1 MKLIERYI
9 AREISLPFTVV
20 ILILVGLFASF
31 SSARLLAGAVTETL
45 GIAALLKL
53 VFLKTLIALEV
64 LIPIALYISVIIG
77 LGRLNKDQE
86 LNVIRSI
93 GVSGTRIVLT
103 VLTVAIPVGIVSGML
118 SSYVR
123 PWAYAE
129 SYILDARAEAELNT
143 NRFQAGRFHGSERT
157 GRIVYVR
164 SKDDTT
170 DKQMQHVFHYINK
183 PDGSEI
189 VIAKQARQ
197 IQPSEA
203 EQRPHIQL
211 SEGMIYQ
218 LTRTASIDDVIHFR
232 NMTYFIDSDYTLN
245 YRRKAA
251 ATRTLWESDQ
261 PRDIAELQ
269 WRISRPLATILLAL
283 IAVTFI
289 RSTPR
294 QDKTDRT
301 YLIAAL
307 VFAAYYNFT
316 GLAKTWV
323 EQGVVGSIP
332 GIWWLYL
339 LMLVALGIYALLSSR
354 QRQFSHPR

>member
-1 MKLIERYI
+1 MKLVDRYI
-9 AREISLPFTVV
+9 AREIVLPFTVV

-93 GVSGTRIVLT
+93 GVSGTRIVLA

-129 SYILDARAEAELNT
+129 SYILDAQAEAELNT
-143 NRFQAGRFHGSERT
+143 NRFQAGRFYGSEKS

-164 SKDDTT
+164 SKSDS
-170 DKQMQHVFHYINK
+170 DKQMQHIFHYIKK
-183 PDGSEI
+183 PDASEI
-189 VIAKQARQ
+189 VIARKARQ
-197 IQPSEA
+197 IQPTAA
-203 EQRPHIQL
+203 ELRPHIRL
-211 SEGMIYQ
+211 SDGVIYR
-218 LTRTASIDDVIHFR
+218 LSSTASIDDVIAFE
-232 NMTYFIDSDYTLN
+232 NMTYFIDNDYVLN

-269 WRISRPLATILLAL
+269 WRVSRPLATILLAL

-289 RSTPR
+289 RTTPR
-294 QDKTDRT
+294 HDKTDRT

-307 VFAAYYNFT
+307 VFAAYYNLT

-323 EQGVVGSIP
+323 EQGTVASIP
-332 GIWWLYL
+332 GVWWLYL
-339 LMLVALGIYALLSSR
+339 SMLAMLGIYALLSR
-354 QRQFSHPR
+354 QR

>member
-86 LNVIRSI
+86 LNVIRSV

-103 VLTVAIPVGIVSGML
+103 VLTVAIPVGIASGML

-129 SYILDARAEAELNT
+129 SYILDAQAEADLNT
-143 NRFQAGRFHGSERT
+143 NRFQAGRFYGSEKT
-157 GRIVYVR
+157 GRVVYVR
-164 SKDDTT
+164 SKSDVDQ
-170 DKQMQHVFHYINK
+170 QMQNIFHYIKK
-183 PDGSEI
+183 PDSSEI
-189 VIAKQARQ
+189 VIARQARQ
-197 IQPSEA
+197 IQPTA
-203 EQRPHIQL
+203 EELRPHIQL
-211 SEGMIYQ
+211 SEGVVYQ
-218 LTRTASIDDVIHFR
+218 LTNAASIDEVIQFR
-232 NMTYFIDSDYTLN
+232 NMTYFIDNDFVLN

-289 RSTPR
+289 RTTPR
-294 QDKTDRT
+294 HDKTDRT

-307 VFAAYYNFT
+307 VFAAYYNLT

-323 EQGVVGSIP
+323 EQGVVGSVP
-332 GIWWLYL
+332 GVWWLYL
-339 LMLVALGIYALLSSR
+339 LMLVALGIYALKSKRKRFPR
-354 QRQFSHPR
+354 QS

>member
-1 MKLIERYI
+1 MKLVERYI
-9 AREISLPFTVV
+9 AREILLPFTVV

-53 VFLKTLIALEV
+53 VLLKTLIALEV

-93 GVSGTRIVLT
+93 GVSGTRIVLA

-129 SYILDARAEAELNT
+129 SYILDAQAEAELNT
-143 NRFQAGRFHGSERT
+143 NRFQAGRFYGSEKT

-164 SKDDTT
+164 SKNEA
-170 DKQMQHVFHYINK
+170 DKQMETIFHYIK
-183 PDGSEI
+183 KRESSEI
-189 VIAKQARQ
+189 VIAKQAHQ
-197 IQPSEA
+197 IQPTATEP
-203 EQRPHIQL
+203 RPHILLSDGIVYQL
-211 SEGMIYQ
+211 SNK
-218 LTRTASIDDVIHFR
+218 ASIDDVIQFE
-232 NMTYFIDSDYTLN
+232 NMTYFIDNDYVLN

-289 RSTPR
+289 RTTPR

-307 VFAAYYNFT
+307 VFAAYYNLT

-323 EQGVVGSIP
+323 EQGVVGSTP
-332 GIWWLYL
+332 GVWWLYL
-339 LMLVALGIYALLSSR
+339 SMLGALGIYALLSR
-354 QRQFSHPR
+354 QKQLSQQR

>member
-9 AREISLPFTVV
+9 AREILLPFTVV
-20 ILILVGLFASF
+20 IIILVGLFASF
-31 SSARLLAGAVTETL
+31 SSARLLAGAITETV
-45 GIAALLKL
+45 GIAALIKL

-64 LIPIALYISVIIG
+64 LIPIALYISVIMG
-77 LGRLNKDQE
+77 LGRLSRDQE
-86 LNVIRSI
+86 LNVLRSV
-93 GVSGTRIVLT
+93 GVSGTRIVLI
-103 VLTVAIPVGIVSGML
+103 VLTVAIPVGIVSGIL

-129 SYILDARAEAELNT
+129 SYILDAQAEAELNT
-143 NRFQAGRFHGSERT
+143 NRFQAGRFYGSERT

-164 SKDDTT
+164 SKNDT
-170 DKQMQHVFHYINK
+170 DKQMEDVFHYIRK
-183 PDGSEI
+183 PDSSEI

-197 IQPSEA
+197 IQAMTP

-211 SEGMIYQ
+211 SDGFIYQ
-218 LTRTASIDDVIHFR
+218 LTNTATIDDVIQFEH
-232 NMTYFIDSDYTLN
+232 MTYFIDSDYVLN
-245 YRRKAA
+245 YRRRAA

-289 RSTPR
+289 RITPR
-294 QDKTDRT
+294 QDKTDRNF
-301 YLIAAL
+301 LIAAI
-307 VFAAYYNFT
+307 VFAVYYNLS

-323 EQGVVGSIP
+323 EQGVIGSIP
-332 GIWWLYL
+332 GIWWLDL
-339 LMLVALGIYALLSSR
+339 LMLLALGIYAMLPRHKPFSR
-354 QRQFSHPR
+354 QQ

>member
-9 AREISLPFTVV
+9 AREIFLPFTVV

-53 VFLKTLIALEV
+53 VLLKTLIALEV

-77 LGRLNKDQE
+77 LGRLSKDQE
-86 LNVIRSI
+86 LNVMRTF

-103 VLTVAIPVGIVSGML
+103 VLTVAMPVGIVSGML

-129 SYILDARAEAELNT
+129 SYILDAQSEAELNT
-143 NRFQAGRFHGSERT
+143 NRFQAGRFYGSERT

-164 SKDDTT
+164 NKNDI
-170 DKQMQHVFHYINK
+170 DKQMETIFHYIKK
-183 PDGSEI
+183 PNSSEI

-197 IQPSEA
+197 IQPTTS

-211 SEGMIYQ
+211 SDGFIYR
-218 LTRTASIDDVIHFR
+218 LTHTATIDDVIHFE
-232 NMTYFIDSDYTLN
+232 NMTYFIDSDYALN

-251 ATRTLWESDQ
+251 ATRTLWESNQ

-269 WRISRPLATILLAL
+269 WRISRPLSTILMAL

-289 RSTPR
+289 RTRPR

-301 YLIAAL
+301 YLVAAL
-307 VFAAYYNFT
+307 IFTVYYNLS

-323 EQGVVGSIP
+323 EQDVVGSLP
-332 GIWWLYL
+332 GIWWLDSFMLAVLGMYAML
-339 LMLVALGIYALLSSR
+339 LRRKPFL
-354 QRQFSHPR
+354 H

>member
-164 SKDDTT
+164 SKNDA
-170 DKQMQHVFHYINK
+170 DKQMQHIFHYINK
-183 PDGSEI
+183 PGGSEI
-189 VIAKQARQ
+189 VIAKKAHQ
-197 IQPSEA
+197 IQPSEQ

-218 LTRTASIDDVIHFR
+218 LTSTASIDDVIQFK

-332 GIWWLYL
+332 GVWWLYL
-339 LMLVALGIYALLSSR
+339 VMLIALGSYALLSR
-354 QRQFSHPR
+354 QKQFSRPR

>member
-9 AREISLPFTVV
+9 AREILLPFTVV
-20 ILILVGLFASF
+20 ILILIGLFASF

-86 LNVIRSI
+86 LNVIRSF

-129 SYILDARAEAELNT
+129 SYILDAQAEAELNT

-164 SKDDTT
+164 NKNDA
-170 DKQMQHVFHYINK
+170 DKQMQYIFHYIKK

-197 IQPSEA
+197 IQPSEP
-203 EQRPHIQL
+203 ELRPHIQL
-211 SEGMIYQ
+211 SDGMVYQ
-218 LTRTASIDDVIHFR
+218 LTSTASIDDVIQFKA
-232 NMTYFIDSDYTLN
+232 MTYFIDSDYVLN

-316 GLAKTWV
+316 GLAKSWV

-332 GIWWLYL
+332 GVWWLYL
-339 LMLVALGIYALLSSR
+339 LMLTALGIYALLSR
-354 QRQFSHPR
+354 QRQFPRPR

>member
-1 MKLIERYI
+1 MRLIERYI
-9 AREISLPFTVV
+9 AREIMLPFTVV
-20 ILILVGLFASF
+20 ILILVGLYASF
-31 SSARLLAGAVTETL
+31 VSARLLAGAVTETL
-45 GIAALLKL
+45 GLAALLKL

-64 LIPIALYISVIIG
+64 LIPIALYISIIMG

-86 LNVIRSI
+86 LNVIRSLGI
-93 GVSGTRIVLT
+93 SGTRIVLA
-103 VLTVAIPVGIVSGML
+103 VLTIAIPIGIVSGML

-129 SYILDARAEAELNT
+129 SYVLDAQAEAELNT
-143 NRFQAGRFHGSERT
+143 NRFQAGRFYGSERS
-157 GRIVYVR
+157 GRVVYVR
-164 SKDDTT
+164 SKNDLN
-170 DKQMQHVFHYINK
+170 KEMQHIFHYIRK

-189 VIAKQARQ
+189 VIAKEAHQ
-197 IQPSEA
+197 IQPTTTEP
-203 EQRPHIQL
+203 RPHIQL
-211 SEGMIYQ
+211 SDGIAYQ
-218 LTRTASIDDVIHFR
+218 LASAANVDDIIQFKS
-232 NMTYFIDSDYTLN
+232 MIYFIDNDYVTN

-289 RSTPR
+289 RIAPR

-301 YLIAAL
+301 YVFAAL
-307 VFAAYYNFT
+307 VFAAYYNLA

-323 EQGVVGSIP
+323 EQGAIGRIP
-332 GIWWLYL
+332 GVWWLEL
-339 LMLVALGIYALLSSR
+339 LMILVLITYAWLTHYKR
-354 QRQFSHPR
+354 TPRAT

>member
-9 AREISLPFTVV
+9 AREILLPFTVV
-20 ILILVGLFASF
+20 LLILVGLFASF
-31 SSARLLAGAVTETL
+31 SSTRLLAGAVTETL

-64 LIPIALYISVIIG
+64 LIPIALYISVIAG

-86 LNVIRSI
+86 LNVIRSA

-103 VLTVAIPVGIVSGML
+103 VLMVAIPVGIISGML

-129 SYILDARAEAELNT
+129 SYILDAQAEAELNT
-143 NRFQAGRFHGSERT
+143 NRFQAGRFYGSERT

-164 SKDDTT
+164 SKNDS
-170 DKQMQHVFHYINK
+170 DKQMHDIFHYIKK
-183 PDGSEI
+183 PDSSEI

-197 IQPSEA
+197 IQPTA
-203 EQRPHIQL
+203 QEQRPHIQL
-211 SEGMIYQ
+211 SDGMVYQ
-218 LTRTASIDDVIHFR
+218 LTATASIDDVIQFKH
-232 NMTYFIDSDYTLN
+232 MTYFIDSEFVLN

-283 IAVTFI
+283 VAVTFI
-289 RSTPR
+289 RTTPR
-294 QDKTDRT
+294 HDKTDRT

-307 VFAAYYNFT
+307 VFAAYYNLS

-332 GIWWLYL
+332 GVWWLDL
-339 LMLVALGIYALLSSR
+339 LMLLSLASYALLSGRNPVAR
-354 QRQFSHPR
+354 QS

>member
-9 AREISLPFTVV
+9 AREILLPFTVV
-20 ILILVGLFASF
+20 LLILVGLFASF

-64 LIPIALYISVIIG
+64 LIPIALYISVIAG

-86 LNVIRSI
+86 LNVIRSA

-103 VLTVAIPVGIVSGML
+103 VLTVAIPVGIISGML

-129 SYILDARAEAELNT
+129 SYILDAQAEAELNT
-143 NRFQAGRFHGSERT
+143 NRFQAGRFYGSERT

-164 SKDDTT
+164 SKNDS
-170 DKQMQHVFHYINK
+170 DKQMHDIFHYIKK
-183 PDGSEI
+183 PDSSEI

-197 IQPSEA
+197 IQPTA
-203 EQRPHIQL
+203 QEQRPHIQL
-211 SEGMIYQ
+211 SDGMVYQ
-218 LTRTASIDDVIHFR
+218 LTATASIDDVIQFKH
-232 NMTYFIDSDYTLN
+232 MTYFIDSEFVLN

-283 IAVTFI
+283 VAVTFI
-289 RSTPR
+289 RTTPR
-294 QDKTDRT
+294 HDKTDRT

-307 VFAAYYNFT
+307 VFAAYYNLS

-332 GIWWLYL
+332 GVWWLDL
-339 LMLVALGIYALLSSR
+339 LMLLSLASYALLSGRNPVAR
-354 QRQFSHPR
+354 QS

>member
-20 ILILVGLFASF
+20 ILILIGLFASF

-45 GIAALLKL
+45 GISALLKL

-86 LNVIRSI
+86 LNVIRSV

-164 SKDDTT
+164 SKGDV
-170 DKQMQHVFHYINK
+170 DKQMRDIFHYINK

-189 VIAKQARQ
+189 VIAKQGLQ
-197 IQPSEA
+197 IQPSES
-203 EQRPHIQL
+203 EQRPHIKL

-218 LTRTASIDDVIHFR
+218 LTSAASIDDVIQFK

-251 ATRTLWESDQ
+251 TTRTLWESDQ

-283 IAVTFI
+283 IAITFI

-332 GIWWLYL
+332 GVWWLYL
-339 LMLVALGIYALLSSR
+339 VMLIALGIYALLSR
-354 QRQFSHPR
+354 QRQFSRPR

>member
-9 AREISLPFTVV
+9 AREISLPFMVV
-20 ILILVGLFASF
+20 ILILIGLFASF

-86 LNVIRSI
+86 LNVIRSV

-103 VLTVAIPVGIVSGML
+103 VLTVAIPVGIASGML

-129 SYILDARAEAELNT
+129 SYILDAQAEAELNT
-143 NRFQAGRFHGSERT
+143 NRFQAGRFYGSEKT
-157 GRIVYVR
+157 GRVVYVR
-164 SKDDTT
+164 SKSDVD
-170 DKQMQHVFHYINK
+170 QGMQNIFHYIKK
-183 PDGSEI
+183 PDSSEI
-189 VIAKQARQ
+189 VIARQARQ
-197 IQPSEA
+197 IQPTA
-203 EQRPHIQL
+203 EELRPHIQL
-211 SEGMIYQ
+211 SEGVIYQ
-218 LTRTASIDDVIHFR
+218 LTNAASIDEVIQFE
-232 NMTYFIDSDYTLN
+232 NMIYFIDNDFVLN

-289 RSTPR
+289 RTTPR
-294 QDKTDRT
+294 HDKTDRT

-307 VFAAYYNFT
+307 IFAAYYNLT

-323 EQGVVGSIP
+323 EQGVVGSMP
-332 GIWWLYL
+332 GVWWLYL
-339 LMLVALGIYALLSSR
+339 LMFVVLGIYALISKR
-354 QRQFSHPR
+354 RRFPRPS

>member
-9 AREISLPFTVV
+9 AREISLPFMVV
-20 ILILVGLFASF
+20 ILILIGLFASF

-86 LNVIRSI
+86 LNVIRSV

-103 VLTVAIPVGIVSGML
+103 VLTVAIPVGIASGML

-129 SYILDARAEAELNT
+129 SYILDAQAEAELNT
-143 NRFQAGRFHGSERT
+143 NRFQAGRFYGSEKT
-157 GRIVYVR
+157 GRVVYVR
-164 SKDDTT
+164 SKSDVD
-170 DKQMQHVFHYINK
+170 QEMQNIFHYIKK
-183 PDGSEI
+183 PDSSEI
-189 VIAKQARQ
+189 VIARRARQ
-197 IQPSEA
+197 IQPTA
-203 EQRPHIQL
+203 EELRPHIQL
-211 SEGMIYQ
+211 SEGVIYQ
-218 LTRTASIDDVIHFR
+218 LTNAASIDEVIQFE
-232 NMTYFIDSDYTLN
+232 NMIYFIDNDFVLN

-294 QDKTDRT
+294 HDKTDRT

-307 VFAAYYNFT
+307 VFATYYNLT
-316 GLAKTWV
+316 GLAKTWL
-323 EQGVVGSIP
+323 EQGVVGSMP
-332 GIWWLYL
+332 GVWWLYL
-339 LMLVALGIYALLSSR
+339 LMFVVLGIYALISKR
-354 QRQFSHPR
+354 RRFPRPS

>member
-45 GIAALLKL
+45 GMAALLKL

-77 LGRLNKDQE
+77 LGRLSKDHE
-86 LNVIRSI
+86 LIIIRSMGI
-93 GVSGTRIVLT
+93 SSTRIVLAI
-103 VLTVAIPVGIVSGML
+103 LTVAIPVGLVSGML

-129 SYILDARAEAELNT
+129 SYILDAQAEAELNT
-143 NRFQAGRFHGSERT
+143 NRFQAGRFYGSEKT
-157 GRIVYVR
+157 GRVVYVR
-164 SKDDTT
+164 SKNDI
-170 DKQMQHVFHYINK
+170 DKEMQDIFHYIQK
-183 PDGSEI
+183 QEGSEI
-189 VIAKQARQ
+189 VIAKRARQ
-197 IQPSEA
+197 IQPATKE
-203 EQRPHIQL
+203 ERPHILL
-211 SEGMIYQ
+211 SDGMVYE
-218 LTRTASIDDVIHFR
+218 LSKTASIDDVIQFEK
-232 NMTYFIDSDYTLN
+232 MTYFIDNDFVMN

-269 WRISRPLATILLAL
+269 WRVSRPLSTILMALLA
-283 IAVTFI
+283 ITYV
-289 RSTPR
+289 RSSPR
-294 QDKTDRT
+294 QDKAERT
-301 YLIAAL
+301 YIIAAL
-307 VFAAYYNFT
+307 VFAAYYNLS

-323 EQGVVGSIP
+323 EQGAVGSIP
-332 GIWWLYL
+332 GVWWLDL
-339 LMLVALGIYALLSSR
+339 LILAFLIIYAWFSSKKPFFLR
-354 QRQFSHPR
+354 TQ

>member
-1 MKLIERYI
+1 MKLVERYI
-9 AREISLPFTVV
+9 AREILLPFMVV

-86 LNVIRSI
+86 LNVMRSF

-129 SYILDARAEAELNT
+129 SYILDAQAEAELNT

-164 SKDDTT
+164 SKNDT
-170 DKQMQHVFHYINK
+170 DKQMQHIFHYIKK

-197 IQPSEA
+197 IQPSEP
-203 EQRPHIQL
+203 EQRPHIRL
-211 SEGMIYQ
+211 FDGMVYQ
-218 LTRTASIDDVIHFR
+218 LTSTASIDDVIQFKA
-232 NMTYFIDSDYTLN
+232 MTYFIDSDYVLN

-269 WRISRPLATILLAL
+269 WRISRPVSTILLAL
-283 IAVTFI
+283 IAATFI

-316 GLAKTWV
+316 GLAKSWV

-332 GIWWLYL
+332 GVWWLYL
-339 LMLVALGIYALLSSR
+339 LMLAALGIYALLR
-354 QRQFSHPR
+354 QRQFPRPR

>member
-9 AREISLPFTVV
+9 AREILLPFTV
-20 ILILVGLFASF
+20 ILLILVGLFASF

-64 LIPIALYISVIIG
+64 LIPIALYISVIAG

-103 VLTVAIPVGIVSGML
+103 VLTVAIPVGIISGML

-129 SYILDARAEAELNT
+129 SYILDAQAEAELNT
-143 NRFQAGRFHGSERT
+143 NRFQAGRFYGSERT

-164 SKDDTT
+164 SKNDI
-170 DKQMQHVFHYINK
+170 DKQMHDVFHYIKK
-183 PDGSEI
+183 PDSSEI
-189 VIAKQARQ
+189 VIARQARQ
-197 IQPSEA
+197 IQPTA
-203 EQRPHIQL
+203 QEQRPHIQL
-211 SEGMIYQ
+211 SDGVVYQ
-218 LTRTASIDDVIHFR
+218 LTATASIDDVIQFKH
-232 NMTYFIDSDYTLN
+232 MTYFIDSEFVLN

-289 RSTPR
+289 RTTPR
-294 QDKTDRT
+294 HDKTDRT

-307 VFAAYYNFT
+307 VFAAYYNLS

-332 GIWWLYL
+332 GVWWLDL
-339 LMLVALGIYALLSSR
+339 LMLLSLVSYALLSGRNPIAHQS
-354 QRQFSHPR
+354 